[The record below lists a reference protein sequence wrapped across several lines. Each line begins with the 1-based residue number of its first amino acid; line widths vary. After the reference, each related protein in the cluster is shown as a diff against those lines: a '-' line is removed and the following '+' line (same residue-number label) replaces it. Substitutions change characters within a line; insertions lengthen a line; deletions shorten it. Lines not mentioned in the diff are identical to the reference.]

1 MTEGVYLCIEAT
13 YMLEIKMDQQYQEFI
28 EMKESGAVKTYDS
41 ALVHLI

>member
-1 MTEGVYLCIEAT
+1 MAERVCSCIEAT

-28 EMKESGAVKTYDS
+28 GMKESGAVKTYDS